1 MNKSALPRLL
11 ALALLLSM
19 LSVAML
25 ACTGDV
31 GPAGSAGATGPQ
43 GEPGRDGING
53 IDGIDGVDGAPGADG
68 AQGVRGPQGLQ
79 GLRGEPGEQGSPGVQ
94 GPAGPRGTPGA
105 PGAVGS
111 PGPQGT
117 PGDPAVSP
125 QAALMTSKPTVA
137 LDEPLAIAGSGFRPS
152 EAITLVLV
160 TPATKIIIGGGS
172 GSQVTANGAGAF
184 VLDVAAIGGS
194 ASEGVHTLMA
204 EGSDGSVASQPLVIA
219 PPPPEPPIPPMPGS
233 SLVANAV
240 EPGGT
245 TTFWGAG
252 FHADETVT
260 LTALAASQ
268 GQDTI
273 IISTPSNSSGAF
285 TVNAEIELAVGIYTV
300 KAVGTMGS
308 EATAPLWV
316 SEAK

>member
-1 MNKSALPRLL
+1 MNKSPLPRLL
-11 ALALLLSM
+11 ALALL

-31 GPAGSAGATGPQ
+31 GSAGSAGPTGPQ

-53 IDGIDGVDGAPGADG
+53 IDSVDGAPGADG
-68 AQGVRGPQGLQ
+68 AQGLRGQQGLQ

-111 PGPQGT
+111 PGPQGS

-125 QAALMTSKPTVA
+125 QAALMTSKSTVA
-137 LDEPLAIAGSGFRPS
+137 LDEPLAIAVSGFRPS

-184 VLDVAAIGGS
+184 LLDVAAIGGS

-204 EGSDGSVASQPLVIA
+204 EGSDGSVASQPIVIA

-273 IISTPSNSSGAF
+273 IIATPSNSSGAF

>member
-1 MNKSALPRLL
+1 MAWMVLL
-11 ALALLLSM
+11 APM
-19 LSVAML
+19 
-25 ACTGDV
+25 
-31 GPAGSAGATGPQ
+31 
-43 GEPGRDGING
+43 
-53 IDGIDGVDGAPGADG
+53 G
-68 AQGVRGPQGLQ
+68 AQGLRGQQGLQ

-105 PGAVGS
+105 PGAVGL
-111 PGPQGT
+111 PGPQGP

-125 QAALMTSKPTVA
+125 QAALMTSKSTVA

-172 GSQVTANGAGAF
+172 GSQITANGAGAF

-204 EGSDGSVASQPLVIA
+204 EGSDGSVASQPIVIA

-273 IISTPSNSSGAF
+273 IIATPSNSSGAF

>member
-1 MNKSALPRLL
+1 MVLL
-11 ALALLLSM
+11 APM
-19 LSVAML
+19 
-25 ACTGDV
+25 
-31 GPAGSAGATGPQ
+31 
-43 GEPGRDGING
+43 GR
-53 IDGIDGVDGAPGADG
+53 
-68 AQGVRGPQGLQ
+68 RGLRGQQGLQ

-111 PGPQGT
+111 PGPQGS

-125 QAALMTSKPTVA
+125 QAALMTSKSTVA

-204 EGSDGSVASQPLVIA
+204 EGSDGSVASQPIVIA

-273 IISTPSNSSGAF
+273 IIATPSNSSGAF

>member
-11 ALALLLSM
+11 ALALLLS
-19 LSVAML
+19 VAML

-31 GPAGSAGATGPQ
+31 GSAGSAGPTGPQ
-43 GEPGRDGING
+43 GEPG
-53 IDGIDGVDGAPGADG
+53 IDGIDAIDAVDGAPGADG
-68 AQGVRGPQGLQ
+68 AQGLRGQQGLQ

-94 GPAGPRGTPGA
+94 GPVGPRGTPGA

-111 PGPQGT
+111 PGPQGS

-125 QAALMTSKPTVA
+125 QAALMTSKSTVA

-204 EGSDGSVASQPLVIA
+204 EGSDGSVASQPIVIA

-273 IISTPSNSSGAF
+273 IIATPSNSSGAF